1 LPLAPLAREVGAP
14 ATIGYAGEN
23 NMHHGTVHPG
33 PPFSPTPPLPAGVVV
48 RLSGAAQASVLELDR
63 WLNHLQLRDPQI
75 FLPRL
80 ATVVEALVGDKWW
93 FDRDVLRARL
103 PD

>member
-1 LPLAPLAREVGAP
+1 
-14 ATIGYAGEN
+14 
-23 NMHHGTVHPG
+23 
-33 PPFSPTPPLPAGVVV
+33 
-48 RLSGAAQASVLELDR
+48 VLELDR
-63 WLNHLQLRDPQI
+63 WLNHLQLRNPQI

-80 ATVVEALVGDKWW
+80 ATVVEALVGDRWW